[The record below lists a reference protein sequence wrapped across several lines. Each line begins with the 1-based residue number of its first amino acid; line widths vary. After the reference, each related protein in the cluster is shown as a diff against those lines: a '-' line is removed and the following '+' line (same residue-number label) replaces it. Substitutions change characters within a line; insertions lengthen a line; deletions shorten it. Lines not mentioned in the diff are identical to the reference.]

1 MISLKFHL
9 RLSLKAVDTK
19 EVVVVIEEEEE
30 EEIAPE
36 LMLAHRSR

>member
-1 MISLKFHL
+1 M
-9 RLSLKAVDTK
+9 DTK

-36 LMLAHRSR
+36 LMLVPQSR